1 MASGL
6 VKDKKEGKMPLYEY
20 KCLRC
25 GRISEHLVFC
35 EEGFSPYCRW
45 CGSRDVEK
53 VVSTVKV
60 RVSLERR
67 LEKFT
72 DESSWGNLESKNEKT
87 MKRFMEKMGAEFGS
101 ELGDEF
107 DEVMEAAKEGVLEE
121 EMSEETASSSSELN
135 EK

>member
-1 MASGL
+1 
-6 VKDKKEGKMPLYEY
+6 MPLYEY
-20 KCLRC
+20 RCLRC

-35 EEGFSPYCRW
+35 EEEFSPYCRW

-53 VVSTVKV
+53 VVSKVRV

-72 DESSWGNLESKNEKT
+72 DESSWGNLESEDEKT

-107 DEVMEAAKEGVLEE
+107 DEVMETAKEGTFEE
-121 EMSEETASSSSELN
+121 EMSEETASGSSEPN